1 MCIGGSYRSIL
12 FTNLEKRPIKKIA
25 LPLWPIK
32 KANVNIWYHQMYKT
46 LFKDRNLK
54 VRVVLFFKN
63 ETIKIYYKLLKC
75 EKKRLKKMDS
85 KTCNSIEL
93 ATNEFELIDIFNT
106 IVKVA
111 EAGRLQITGNNLSFK
126 DSKITVDKETTL
138 TVTVLESHAIQ
149 WI

>member
-1 MCIGGSYRSIL
+1 M
-12 FTNLEKRPIKKIA
+12 
-25 LPLWPIK
+25 
-32 KANVNIWYHQMYKT
+32 
-46 LFKDRNLK
+46 
-54 VRVVLFFKN
+54 
-63 ETIKIYYKLLKC
+63 LKC

-85 KTCNSIEL
+85 KTCSSTEL